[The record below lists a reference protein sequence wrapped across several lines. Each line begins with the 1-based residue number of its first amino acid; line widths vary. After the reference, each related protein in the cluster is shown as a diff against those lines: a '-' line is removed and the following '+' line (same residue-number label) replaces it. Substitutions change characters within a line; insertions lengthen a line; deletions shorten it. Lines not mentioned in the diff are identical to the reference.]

1 MRIALLHP
9 TYWPEVRR
17 GSERLA
23 HDLGAGLAERGH
35 AVRLLTSHRGRTT
48 RTAEDG
54 IVVVRHP
61 RLPDGRL
68 RRRLHEEHLGH
79 LPFTFATL
87 RIGGD
92 EIAHALFHTDAL
104 AARKAG
110 VPYVYSFMGVP
121 HRRGLANRRKRAEM
135 VLDAAR
141 HAHATVVLSEAA
153 QRAAARWLGIDA
165 RVIAP
170 GVDLDAFTPG
180 GERAEAFTIV
190 CPAALDAP
198 HKRAPLLL
206 AAFEEVRRQ
215 RPGARLVLDRGGA
228 ERALA
233 AALRSGSLGA
243 GAGVELRDLDDHAA
257 LLAAYREAHVCALA
271 SEGEAFGLV
280 LVEALACGTPAVASD
295 DAAGPEVTDTTFT
308 GDDPHAMAAAILDAA
323 DQDPQACRARAELF
337 SLDACVS
344 AHEALYR
351 EALR

>member
-1 MRIALLHP
+1 VRVALLQP

-17 GSERLA
+17 GSERFA
-23 HDLGAGLAERGH
+23 HDLGAGLARRGH

-68 RRRLHEEHLGH
+68 RRRLYEDHLGH
-79 LPFTFATL
+79 LPFIFATL
-87 RIGGD
+87 RAGGD
-92 EIAHALFHTDAL
+92 DVAHALFHTDAL
-104 AARKAG
+104 AARQAG

-121 HRRGLANRRKRAEM
+121 HRRGLANRRRRAEM
-135 VLDAAR
+135 VVAAAGGAR
-141 HAHATVVLSEAA
+141 ATVVLSEAA
-153 QRAAARWLGIDA
+153 RRAAERWLGVDA
-165 RVIAP
+165 RVIHP

-180 GERAEAFTIV
+180 GERAERFTVV

-198 HKRAPLLL
+198 HKRAELLL
-206 AAFEEVRRQ
+206 AAFARVRRE
-215 RPGARLVLDRGGA
+215 RPGARLVLDA
-228 ERALA
+228 
-233 AALRSGSLGA
+233 RSGPLASGD
-243 GAGVELRDLDDHAA
+243 GVELRHLDDHPA

-295 DAAGPEVTDTTFT
+295 DAAGPEVTDTTFA
-308 GDDPHAMAAAILDAA
+308 GDDPAALAAAILAAA
-323 DQDPQACRARAELF
+323 DRDPAACREQAERF
-337 SLDACVS
+337 SIDRCVA

-351 EALR
+351 EAVH